1 MQSRTDLK
9 ILIIEDDP
17 IIATDIKS
25 LLRSEGFH
33 VVGVAKNA
41 LRAYDLLKAAN
52 PNFAILDIYL
62 GTGPGGIDVAEVIHD
77 QYKIPYI
84 FLTSFSDE
92 ETLTAA
98 QEQGPYGYLVK
109 PFQEKTLITTISI
122 AWSNYQRLQQQNEI
136 NFTRF
141 GVKLTEQ
148 EERICRLLCRG
159 ASYKQICEQ
168 LFISMNT
175 LKFHVKNIYSKF
187 DVAGRAELTALL

>member
-1 MQSRTDLK
+1 MQSRENLK
-9 ILIIEDDP
+9 ILIVEDEP

-25 LLRSEGFH
+25 LLRSEGFG

-41 LRAYDLLKAAN
+41 QRAYDLLRSGS

-62 GTGPGGIDVAEVIHD
+62 GTGPGGIDIAEVIHD
-77 QYKIPYI
+77 HYKIPYI
-84 FLTSFSDE
+84 FLTSFADE
-92 ETLTAA
+92 ETLAAA
-98 QEQGPYGYLVK
+98 QELGPYGYLVK
-109 PFQEKTLITTISI
+109 PFQDKTLITTISV
-122 AWSNYQRLQQQNEI
+122 AWSNYQRLQQEEDI
-136 NFTRF
+136 NFNRF
-141 GVKLTEQ
+141 NVKLTEQ

-187 DVAGRAELTALL
+187 DVVGRAELTALL